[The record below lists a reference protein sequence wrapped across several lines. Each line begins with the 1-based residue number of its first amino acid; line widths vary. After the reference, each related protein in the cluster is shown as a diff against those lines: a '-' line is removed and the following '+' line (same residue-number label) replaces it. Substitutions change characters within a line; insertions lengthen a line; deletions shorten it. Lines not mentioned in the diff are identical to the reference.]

1 MNARPNETTSCLKI
15 GIEQWAPYVNFIYGE
30 APNYQVTGTSVE
42 IIDMISRHLNTCYE
56 FVVAKDRVFGT
67 QLPNGSWTGLMGLIT
82 RREVDMTA
90 VVLSVDYLRDR
101 AVDFSVP
108 LYVDQQA
115 VGYKRPV
122 FEADMLGFVKPYT
135 YELWF
140 LLLTTVV
147 LAFGCTFMIQLFQ
160 VRRTFS
166 GKPGHDTEITKKETV
181 KSMWAVSLWILGALL
196 AQSVPSECKGNS
208 VRFIRG
214 LWLLSA
220 LIIGSVYRSNLKAM
234 LILPRLRLPFNSLEE
249 LVETDIPTYVYEDM
263 TLRAKN
269 AHQNFIRHNSAAPGT
284 SLYKL
289 RKQALV
295 RRDVLTMVNEVS
307 EGAYA
312 AFFGKKAFESIIHHI
327 YGTKPDNQQTLIPR
341 QSRKLAKTCLV
352 LQQGT
357 CPLYMAKGTVFT
369 TSLCLAFPKGSPLV
383 KKVNPLLYR
392 MKESGILNHM
402 YLHGLSNYT
411 KCLQSG
417 LVSPSKGLRP
427 FELEDFYGVFC
438 VYFGGVISSV
448 LVFLLE
454 LAVPLK
460 HFSSNVCRGKAEQGH
475 PDPSPASL
483 ANA

>member
-1 MNARPNETTSCLKI
+1 MYIVLCLWHFPFLK
-15 GIEQWAPYVNFIYGE
+15 WAPYVNFIYGK
-30 APNYQVTGTSVE
+30 APNYKVTGTAVE

-56 FVVAKDRVFGT
+56 FVVAQDRVFGS

-122 FEADMLGFVKPYT
+122 FEADMLGFVKPYS

-140 LLLTTVV
+140 SLLATVV
-147 LAFGCTFMIQLFQ
+147 LVFGCTFTIQLFQ
-160 VRRTFS
+160 IRMLR
-166 GKPGHDTEITKKETV
+166 GKPADDKEMTEKETV
-181 KSMWAVSLWILGALL
+181 KSMWASYMWILGALL

-234 LILPRLRLPFNSLEE
+234 LILPKLRLPFDSMEE
-249 LVETDIPTYVYEDM
+249 LVETGIPTYVYQDSMIHQAIM
-263 TLRAKN
+263 T
-269 AHQNFIRHNSAAPGT
+269 AAPGT

-295 RRDVLTMVNEVS
+295 RRDVLTMVDEVS

-327 YGTKPDNQQTLIPR
+327 YGTR
-341 QSRKLAKTCLV
+341 
-352 LQQGT
+352 GT
-357 CPLYMAKGTVFT
+357 CPLYMAKGTIFT

-392 MKESGILNHM
+392 MKESGILNRM

-411 KCLQSG
+411 KCVQPG
-417 LVSPSKGLRP
+417 LVSPSKSLRP

-438 VYFGGVISSV
+438 VYFGGVVFSV

-460 HFSSNVCRGKAEQGH
+460 HFSANVCRRGKADRGH
-475 PDPSPASL
+475 SDSSPPSL
-483 ANA
+483 ASA

>member
-1 MNARPNETTSCLKI
+1 MNASPNETTSCLKI
-15 GIEQWAPYVNFIYGE
+15 GIEQWAPYVSFIYGE

-135 YELWF
+135 DELWF

-147 LAFGCTFMIQLFQ
+147 LVFGCTFMIQHLQ
-160 VRRTFS
+160 IRRTSS
-166 GKPGHDTEITKKETV
+166 GKPGDDTEMTEKETV

-220 LIIGSVYRSNLKAM
+220 LIIGSIYRSNLKAM
-234 LILPRLRLPFNSLEE
+234 LILPRLRLPFDSLEE
-249 LVETDIPTYVYEDM
+249 LVETDIPTYVYEDSMIHQAIM
-263 TLRAKN
+263 T
-269 AHQNFIRHNSAAPGT
+269 AAPGT

-312 AFFGKKAFESIIHHI
+312 VFFGKKAFESIIHHI
-327 YGTKPDNQQTLIPR
+327 YGT
-341 QSRKLAKTCLV
+341 
-352 LQQGT
+352 QGT

-411 KCLQSG
+411 KCLQPG
-417 LVSPSKGLRP
+417 LVSPSKSLRP

-438 VYFGGVISSV
+438 VYFGGVVFSV

-460 HFSSNVCRGKAEQGH
+460 HFSSNVCRGGKADRGH
-475 PDPSPASL
+475 AEPNPPSL
-483 ANA
+483 ASA